1 MLFTACSHGDHC
13 GGRSGGGSGGTAA
26 AGSQSSDSF
35 DMDAVTG
42 MELIPQSDMTVTL
55 TMDKN
60 DTVWYAYYDILEI
73 SNRAE

>member
-1 MLFTACSHGDHC
+1 
-13 GGRSGGGSGGTAA
+13 
-26 AGSQSSDSF
+26 
-35 DMDAVTG
+35 MDAVTG

-60 DTVWYAYYDILEI
+60 DTVWNAYYDILET

>member
-1 MLFTACSHGDHC
+1 MCEHC
-13 GGRSGGGSGGTAA
+13 GGCSGGGSSATAE
-26 AGSQSSDSF
+26 AGSQSADSF
-35 DMDAVTG
+35 YVDAVTG

-73 SNRAE
+73 SNKAE

>member
-1 MLFTACSHGDHC
+1 M
-13 GGRSGGGSGGTAA
+13 SGGTSDS
-26 AGSQSSDSF
+26 SQSSDSF
-35 DMDAVTG
+35 DMDAVTV

-73 SNRAE
+73 SNKAE

>member
-1 MLFTACSHGDHC
+1 MCEHC
-13 GGRSGGGSGGTAA
+13 GGRSGGGSSATAE

-35 DMDAVTG
+35 NMDAVTG

-55 TMDKN
+55 TMDEN

-73 SNRAE
+73 SNKAE

>member
-1 MLFTACSHGDHC
+1 MCEHC
-13 GGRSGGGSGGTAA
+13 GGRSGGGSSATAA
-26 AGSQSSDSF
+26 AGSQSADSF
-35 DMDAVTG
+35 YMDAVTV

-55 TMDKN
+55 TMDEN

>member
-1 MLFTACSHGDHC
+1 M
-13 GGRSGGGSGGTAA
+13 SGGTSDS
-26 AGSQSSDSF
+26 SQSSDSF

-55 TMDKN
+55 TMDES

>member
-1 MLFTACSHGDHC
+1 
-13 GGRSGGGSGGTAA
+13 
-26 AGSQSSDSF
+26 
-35 DMDAVTG
+35 MDAVTG

-55 TMDKN
+55 TVDES